1 MAIGILTNIGV
12 SIMQLCGI
20 MNRATHVC
28 IRRAFL
34 CLALGAAHA
43 QEANSAAQISY
54 EGTLGPARIGLTV
67 VVKSGAVSGG
77 HYFYAKYLTDLPLT
91 GSIQPGALTLKG
103 QDGGAFALKFVGNG
117 SEAGKPL
124 DFENSVGLEGTWS
137 RDGKSLPVKLTAGGQ
152 SPAAA
157 SGRWYEMVTDQSDAA
172 FEAKVQGFYKAAL
185 AGDRNAAARYVA
197 FPLRVNHNGKSRM
210 IRNATELTAQWE
222 AIFTP
227 AYLAALKKDMPHDL
241 SIVQGQ
247 AMLGDGQAFFSDK
260 GATALNI
267 P

>member
-1 MAIGILTNIGV
+1 MRLGGN
-12 SIMQLCGI
+12 
-20 MNRATHVC
+20 MNRAVHLCLRPLFSV
-28 IRRAFL
+28 FL
-34 CLALGAAHA
+34 CLALEAAHA
-43 QEANSAAQISY
+43 QEAGSATQISY
-54 EGTLGPARIGLTV
+54 EGTIGPARTGLTV
-67 VVKSGAVSGG
+67 IVKSGVISGG
-77 HYFYAKYLTDLPLT
+77 HYFYAKYLTDIPLT
-91 GSIQPGALTLKG
+91 GSILPGALALHG

-124 DFENSVGLEGTWS
+124 GFENSVGLEGTWS
-137 RDGKSLPVKLTAGGQ
+137 KDGKNLPVKLTAGGQ
-152 SPAAA
+152 SPAPA

-185 AGDRNAAARYVA
+185 AGDRAATAKYVS

-210 IRNATELTAQWE
+210 IRSAGELTAQWE
-222 AIFTP
+222 TIFTP

-241 SIVQGQ
+241 SIIQGQ
-247 AMLGDGQAFFSDK
+247 AMLGDGQAFFDDK